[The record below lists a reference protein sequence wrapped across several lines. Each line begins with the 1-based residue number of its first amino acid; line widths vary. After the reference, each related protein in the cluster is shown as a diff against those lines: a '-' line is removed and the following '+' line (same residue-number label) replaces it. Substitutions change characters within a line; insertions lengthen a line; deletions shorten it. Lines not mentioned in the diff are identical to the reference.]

1 MSPAGLVRAVGF
13 ALKSLSL
20 HKLRSGLTMLGIV
33 LGVCSVIAMLAI
45 GEGASEQAR
54 RQVFALGATNV
65 IVRTVKPPPEAYTGG
80 GRVMDY
86 GLTRDDFRR
95 LETLAAVVRAVP
107 IREAAQEVRRLQKT
121 LNGRLVGVTPDY
133 ESLND
138 LTIARG
144 RFVADRDRSGAET
157 VCVLSAGVR
166 DALFG
171 LDDPLGDRVRI
182 GEVFYKVV
190 GIAAPRGAT
199 AGIGGSLSSQDFDKD
214 VYIPIDTFEARVG
227 DLIIQRN
234 QGGSSYERVEL
245 NQITLRVNDAAN
257 VVPTAEAVRENL
269 ALTHPQKDYA
279 VVVPQELL
287 DQAERI
293 RDIFNIV
300 LGSIAA
306 ISLVV
311 GGIGIMNIMLATVT
325 ERTREIGIR
334 RALGAR
340 QGDILQQFLTETIVL
355 SGAGGV
361 AGILLG
367 MSTPLAFRGV
377 KWVVTTF
384 LLDDRPGDPGGAG
397 AGSGAG
403 GPLGGMLTDLE
414 PQLALWSLPVSFLIA
429 VGIGVI
435 FGLLPARNAARLDP
449 IEALR
454 HE

>member
-1 MSPAGLVRAVGF
+1 MSPVGLIRAVKF
-13 ALKSLSL
+13 ALKSLML

-45 GEGASEQAR
+45 GEGASAQAQ
-54 RQVFALGATNV
+54 RQVIALGATNV
-65 IVRTVKPPPEAYTGG
+65 IVRTVKPPPQAQESGG
-80 GRVMDY
+80 GRVADY
-86 GLTRDDFRR
+86 GLRRIDFRR
-95 LETLAAVVRAVP
+95 LEALDNVMRAVP
-107 IREAAQEVRRLQKT
+107 IREAAQEFRRLQEKM
-121 LNGRLVGVTPDY
+121 NGRLVGVTPDY
-133 ESLND
+133 AALTGLN
-138 LTIARG
+138 IARG
-144 RFVADRDRSGAET
+144 RFIADRDRAGSET
-157 VCVLSAGVR
+157 VCVLSAGAR
-166 DALFG
+166 EQLFG
-171 LDDPLGDRVRI
+171 LDDPLGDRVRV

-190 GIAAPRGAT
+190 GIAQPRGAT
-199 AGIGGSLSSQDFDKD
+199 GAVGGSLSGQEFDKD
-214 VYIPIDTFEARVG
+214 IYIPIDTFETRIG

-234 QGGSSYERVEL
+234 QGGSTYERVEL
-245 NQITLRVNDAAN
+245 NQITLQVNGAEH
-257 VVPTAEAVRENL
+257 VMPTAAVVRETL
-269 ALTHPQKDYA
+269 ALSHPQRDYA

-287 DQAERI
+287 EQAEQI
-293 RDIFNIV
+293 KDIFNIV

-377 KWVVTTF
+377 KWAVQTF
-384 LLDDRPGDPGGAG
+384 VLESSPGDRENAG
-397 AGSGAG
+397 G

-414 PQLALWSLPVSFLIA
+414 PQLALWSLPVSFLIS

-435 FGLLPARNAARLDP
+435 FGILPARNAARLDP